1 MFRLL
6 SKEGEVGKD
15 KIRELVE
22 LNEDEIDYIMHK
34 LDIDQ
39 DNKVSLREYYIN
51 SKIVLSNMWGH
62 NKIKWERN
70 LFYFFNRRL

>member
-39 DNKVSLREYYIN
+39 DNKVSLREY
-51 SKIVLSNMWGH
+51 
-62 NKIKWERN
+62 
-70 LFYFFNRRL
+70 